1 MDAVRAGRRWVP
13 LLNLRGSSSVAGT
26 QRRSGAWLLWDAG
39 ARAQHV
45 LGSGKDLVP
54 NGSCLLSPQ
63 QPPPI
68 PIEGGRLFIW
78 NNANGV
84 IRVSVSEIK
93 SVTPFCRLIIST
105 SRLQGDSR
113 TLEGRAVFSQG

>member
-1 MDAVRAGRRWVP
+1 MS
-13 LLNLRGSSSVAGT
+13 L
-26 QRRSGAWLLWDAG
+26 
-39 ARAQHV
+39 V
-45 LGSGKDLVP
+45 LGKDLVP

-84 IRVSVSEIK
+84 IRVSVFQIK

-105 SRLQGDSR
+105 FRLQGDSR
-113 TLEGRAVFSQG
+113 TLEGKAVSSQG